1 MHRIRITQGRLLPRR
16 PCLSL
21 IRFASVS
28 IVFVLVFIISNVF
41 MLSSPEALDFEPL
54 IPIQVKADIVQEDVF
69 SPIVMMDT
77 SQYQQ
82 QHPTHEH
89 LDQTGGLK
97 DITEVA
103 ESNTDAST
111 EEIKARTPG
120 AVIDAEKDQLTLDA
134 HSTNRLANAKSVQNG
149 SSTSNHEESPEGE
162 DTEESAYL
170 SIYGEHRVKSALA
183 SLPIWLQDYFAWHR
197 NQRKPSHESEVKYLA
212 ISCVVDDRCGGFSDR
227 LRTLPFYLFLASR
240 LGRVLCIYWSRPFG
254 LDSFLQPLPSGI
266 DWRCPTEFKQLVDTG
281 KNSRNQA
288 KYRHYSVALSGVQA
302 AEEAITFLLNS
313 NDQFYSIGF
322 RNQNFVKVDES
333 NVVFHAHSYNQTM
346 PTVNAWMHIPLTEH
360 IFRAMFEPIAPI
372 ARRINTTMTRLGLV
386 ENEYTSVHVR
396 ARYPVDSLIHIIGDR
411 GEALKHDKNSIDL
424 TRHFVGK
431 PVTLGKEQI
440 EYQAIGIESRNEILH
455 LENEHKNDHVE
466 FYPLIEDLL
475 IMGGSQCVVH
485 GVGSFGAFAAGL
497 AGNQCRAIHRKPSS
511 GAPDP
516 CPNSRGDNFV
526 VNITDKDLVFGEK

>member
-1 MHRIRITQGRLLPRR
+1 
-16 PCLSL
+16 
-21 IRFASVS
+21 
-28 IVFVLVFIISNVF
+28 
-41 MLSSPEALDFEPL
+41 MLSSPEALDLEPL
-54 IPIQVKADIVQEDVF
+54 IPIQVKADIVQEDVV
-69 SPIVMMDT
+69 SPIAMPDD
-77 SQYQQ
+77 SQSHHQKT
-82 QHPTHEH
+82 THF
-89 LDQTGGLK
+89 DQTGGLK

-103 ESNTDAST
+103 ESDTDGST

-134 HSTNRLANAKSVQNG
+134 HSTNRLANANSVENG
-149 SSTSNHEESPEGE
+149 SSTSNHEESPEGGE
-162 DTEESAYL
+162 TEESAYL

-197 NQRKPSHESEVKYLA
+197 NQRKPSHESKAKYLA
-212 ISCVVDDRCGGFSDR
+212 ISCVADDKCGGFSDR
-227 LRTLPFYLFLASR
+227 LRSLPFYLFLASR

-288 KYRHYSVALSGVQA
+288 KYKHYTVALSGVQA

-313 NDQFYSIGF
+313 NDRFYSIGF
-322 RNQNFVKVDES
+322 RNQNFVKIDES

-411 GEALKHDKNSIDL
+411 GEAFKHDKSNSEVKFEGRYRSYLTSVGENALRCGKLLKPDNKIFFSADSIDL

-431 PVTLGKEQI
+431 PVHSEKNRLNTKQL
-440 EYQAIGIESRNEILH
+440 ESS
-455 LENEHKNDHVE
+455 LEMRFSIWKMS
-466 FYPLIEDLL
+466 IRM
-475 IMGGSQCVVH
+475 IM
-485 GVGSFGAFAAGL
+485 
-497 AGNQCRAIHRKPSS
+497 
-511 GAPDP
+511 
-516 CPNSRGDNFV
+516 
-526 VNITDKDLVFGEK
+526 